1 MMLSGGVA
9 GVSQNEDSPTII
21 ASTDVVQTTLSR
33 NALRAIFGM
42 RLRNWPSGEPVQVFV
57 LSDNH
62 PLHIRFCK
70 QMLNIFP
77 HQLRFAW
84 DRQVFSGTGQA
95 PRIVDSVQEMHNK
108 VATTPGAI
116 GYLVRSRID
125 ESVRVLP
132 IE

>member
-1 MMLSGGVA
+1 MLVGGVA
-9 GVSQNEDSPTII
+9 GVSQNELSPAII
-21 ASTDVVQTTLSR
+21 ASTEVTQTTLSR

-42 RLRNWPSGEPVQVFV
+42 RLRSWPSGEPIQVFV
-57 LSDNH
+57 LRDNH
-62 PLHIRFCK
+62 PLHIQFCK

-95 PRIVDSVQEMHNK
+95 PRLVDSIQEMHDK
-108 VATTPGAI
+108 VAKTPGAI
-116 GYLVRSRID
+116 GYLARSRID
-125 ESVRVLP
+125 ESVQVLP